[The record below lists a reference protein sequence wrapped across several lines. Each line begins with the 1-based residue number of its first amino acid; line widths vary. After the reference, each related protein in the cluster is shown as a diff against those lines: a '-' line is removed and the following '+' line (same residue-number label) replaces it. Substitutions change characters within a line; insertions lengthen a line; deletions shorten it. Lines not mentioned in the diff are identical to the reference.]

1 LSLKPPLVSFSEEL
15 LRLIHEALALVEA
28 DDTALASKT
37 GQLKNATNLVN
48 LRVVCI
54 SLLSTA
60 IAAAEFQDPKLHQI
74 RNHIVSAFFKS
85 LYSKAPEIVAV
96 ARAGLE
102 QVILHQQKLPKDL
115 LQHGLRPVL
124 INLAEAKRLT
134 LAGLE
139 GLSKV
144 LQLLTSYFKA
154 EIGKKL
160 LDHVGVWADQKMLE
174 DLAGKPLLESMEV
187 RVIVA
192 ILDVFHL
199 LPPSANLFLEELIVT
214 VGKLDSWTKRSRSSP
229 FRRPLFKFLYK
240 HPQDALRYLLS
251 GSYGQGQN
259 FMEVFECAIECG
271 GTLFLGEREG
281 R

>member
-1 LSLKPPLVSFSEEL
+1 MSILISELTNANAVIRAVVHDAFELLAECQGVGVSELLSPHRDRLLMPIFTKPLRALPFSLQIGYVDAVNYCLTLKPPLIGFSDEL
-15 LRLIHEALALVEA
+15 LRLLHEALALVEA
-28 DDTALASKT
+28 EDAALVSKN

-60 IAAAEFQDPKLHQI
+60 ISAAEFQDPKMHQI

-96 ARAGLE
+96 ARGGLE
-102 QVILHQQKLPKDL
+102 QVILRQQKLPKDL

-154 EIGKKL
+154 GSESNCGYFGCFPFTAP
-160 LDHVGVWADQKMLE
+160 VG
-174 DLAGKPLLESMEV
+174 
-187 RVIVA
+187 
-192 ILDVFHL
+192 
-199 LPPSANLFLEELIVT
+199 
-214 VGKLDSWTKRSRSSP
+214 
-229 FRRPLFKFLYK
+229 
-240 HPQDALRYLLS
+240 
-251 GSYGQGQN
+251 
-259 FMEVFECAIECG
+259 
-271 GTLFLGEREG
+271 
-281 R
+281 